1 MTCCVIIFV
10 SCATSYMSHLFN
22 VSSQFME
29 ATRRGLFGLSV
40 VIPVVQDGS
49 IVLVPAQ
56 IHGQHTEDDGVAALN
71 QVEKHGN
78 VTFGPAQVHCLTSC
92 HNVKLLKVK
101 TFRQKIYFIS

>member
-40 VIPVVQDGS
+40 VIPVVQEEN
-49 IVLVPAQ
+49 IALVPAQ
-56 IHGQHTEDDGVAALN
+56 ILGQHTEDDGVAALN
-71 QVEKHGN
+71 HGEKHGN
-78 VTFGPAQVHCLTSC
+78 VTFGPAQVRCLTLC
-92 HNVKLLKVK
+92 HAIKLLKVK
-101 TFRQKIYFIS
+101 T